1 MKIDRLINKEVLILN
16 KGEEQMS
23 IEELVSWEMVKWS
36 PELRAKVI
44 DFYMKHCKSNS
55 LETLLELVIWIRE
68 DVELEIEENN

>member
-1 MKIDRLINKEVLILN
+1 
-16 KGEEQMS
+16 MS

-68 DVELEIEENN
+68 DIELEIEENN

>member
-16 KGEEQMS
+16 KGEEQMG

-68 DVELEIEENN
+68 DIELEIEENN

>member
-16 KGEEQMS
+16 KGEEQMG